1 MQERFDR
8 LFTRVCWIILAV
20 CVVGLLIHAVDV
32 ALLPAAAPVAPAA
45 TKPGPTPKPAA
56 AINCHATWPP
66 TDSPWLAVAEADAA
80 HYQIDPLTFT
90 WKIWAESGFNPNVHN
105 SSAGAIGIA
114 QFMPATAQG
123 MGIDPTDPT
132 QALDASAKLDARH
145 IQQYTGQA
153 QQLAAHYG
161 GSAAQYA
168 YGLALAAYNAGPGA
182 LASAWDRA
190 FAGAW
195 HASPWAWLWL
205 LGGETQ
211 RYVPSVLGCS
221 V

>member
-8 LFTRVCWIILAV
+8 LFTRICWIVLALS
-20 CVVGLLIHAVDV
+20 VVGILIHAVDV

-45 TKPGPTPKPAA
+45 TKLGPTPKPAT

-66 TDSPWLAVAEADAA
+66 TASPWLVVAEADAA
-80 HYQIDPLTFT
+80 HYQIDALTFT
-90 WKIWAESGFNPNVHN
+90 WKIWDESGFNPDVHN

-114 QFMPATAQG
+114 QFLPATAQG
-123 MGIDPTDPT
+123 MGIDPTDPR
-132 QALDASAKLDARH
+132 QALDASARLDAGH
-145 IQQYTGQA
+145 IKNYAGKA
-153 QQLAAHYG
+153 EQLAAHYG
-161 GSAAQYA
+161 GSAARYGYA
-168 YGLALAAYNAGPGA
+168 LALAAYNAGPGA
-182 LASAWDRA
+182 LESAWNRA
-190 FAGAW
+190 FAGGW
-195 HASPWAWLWL
+195 PGSPWAWLWQ